1 MAKKEYLEKLEAQL
15 KEWKTII
22 EKLGEKAA
30 KATGE
35 TKAELAKEIE
45 ELRRKRE
52 TVKEKWSELKKASD
66 VAWDS
71 VRQGAEQAVKDLKT
85 ALDRIISRFK

>member
-15 KEWKTII
+15 KEWKKTI
-22 EKLGEKAA
+22 EMLGEKAA

-66 VAWDS
+66 VAWDT
-71 VRQGAEQAVKDLKT
+71 VREGADKAATELKN